1 MLGRML
7 PDMSTK
13 NETGKP
19 AAPLKPAAPPKPAL
33 PAEPD
38 KPREATPGPEGAG
51 EARGGRRYSVG
62 TTTVKG
68 RRKVR
73 YVETSDPKKG
83 CRFL

>member
-1 MLGRML
+1 
-7 PDMSTK
+7 MSTK

-19 AAPLKPAAPPKPAL
+19 PAPFKPAL
-33 PAEPD
+33 PAEAD
-38 KPREATPGPEGAG
+38 KPGETTSGPEGAG
-51 EARGGRRYSVG
+51 EARAGRRYSVG